1 MIQFGLPKNSNEVD
15 DNIKSYYKY
24 KGGLSYE
31 DNLIFKNDRILVTV
45 KLANDTM
52 FWSGISQEVKEKVS
66 NCQVFLEFGSQ
77 QHKQPIQIEKLTT
90 IQQTWFY

>member
-1 MIQFGLPKNSNEVD
+1 
-15 DNIKSYYKY
+15 
-24 KGGLSYE
+24 
-31 DNLIFKNDRILVTV
+31 
-45 KLANDTM
+45 M
-52 FWSGISQEVKEKVS
+52 FWSGISQEVKEKVL